1 MIEEKELTNVT
12 WYQEDEQKVDI
23 YHNMFVYDILKL
35 MVFVIK

>member
-12 WYQEDEQKVDI
+12 QYQEDGRKVDI